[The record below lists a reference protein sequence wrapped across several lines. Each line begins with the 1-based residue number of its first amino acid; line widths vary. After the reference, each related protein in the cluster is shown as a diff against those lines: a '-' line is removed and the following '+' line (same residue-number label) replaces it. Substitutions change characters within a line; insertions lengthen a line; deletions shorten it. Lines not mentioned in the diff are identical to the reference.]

1 MPEPLIRRILVP
13 VELTE
18 PKEPDLTYAL
28 RLAAQ
33 LRAELVLF
41 SAIDSPAIV
50 RLIGTHR
57 ATASRSGR
65 SESFNQGLV
74 ADAKAILQRIVDQAA
89 AMGVAARGHAT
100 VSDEVEEEIL
110 KEALV
115 QRVDLIL
122 VYSHGRHGLRRVLF
136 GSTAEDIL
144 KAAPCPVLVAP
155 VRR

>member
-1 MPEPLIRRILVP
+1 MAEPLIRRILVP
-13 VELTE
+13 VELAE
-18 PKEPDLTYAL
+18 PKEPDLSYAL

-33 LRAELVLF
+33 LGAELVLF

-57 ATASRSGR
+57 ATSRSGR
-65 SESFNQGLV
+65 SETFNQGLV
-74 ADAKAILQRIVDQAA
+74 ADAKAILQRIVDQAS